1 MRTHALSLACT
12 VIVAAACTPRV
23 EPPPAAS
30 IRSAR
35 QAALTFDQ
43 RMMREIIARL
53 QRDEDA
59 VAVWLAYA
67 DHVPDW
73 GREISNDVEVEFS
86 RTALGVRNPA
96 NAPDDWERQ
105 QMEQMSFML
114 DTGIDAETLD
124 VAEVRQE
131 GEEKVFRWM
140 RPILMTEECLVC
152 HGENIEHRVKLLLGQ
167 EYPLDEGTG
176 YSANQFGGAYSVRQ
190 VLSVGGKPPPRWSD
204 IPAPVIAPADT
215 RANDDAPLVAT
226 PTPESSAPA
235 ADDRP

>member
-1 MRTHALSLACT
+1 MLRRLAALALVALLPACAPKRET
-12 VIVAAACTPRV
+12 PDAAD
-23 EPPPAAS
+23 
-30 IRSAR
+30 IRAAR

-43 RMMREIIARL
+43 RMSREIIARL
-53 QRDEDA
+53 DRDEDP
-59 VAVWLAYA
+59 VAVYLAYA
-67 DHVPDW
+67 DNVPGW
-73 GREISNDVEVEFS
+73 GKALSDAAQIDFS
-86 RTALGVRNPA
+86 RTALGVRTPA
-96 NAPDDWERQ
+96 DAPDAWERQ

-114 DTGIDAETLD
+114 DTGIDSETLD

-152 HGENIEHRVKLLLGQ
+152 HGENIAHRVKLLLGQ

-176 YSANQFGGAYSVRQ
+176 YSANQLGGAYSVRQ